1 MEVLGQVTRWD
12 DDKGFGFITPE
23 QGGVPVFAHI
33 SAMRGERRP
42 CVGDRVLFVPDA
54 GEAGR
59 PRAQHIR
66 LAGELSLDKPSI
78 RKRPART
85 SRAPGSSARVR
96 AQSQPIAMA
105 YWLLA
110 FACLA
115 VPIAGVWYVTA
126 QSGWPWLLAWYPMVS
141 LISYLQYGHDKRQAQ
156 RGGSRLAERSLH
168 LVELAGGWP
177 GALLAQQR
185 LRHKTRK
192 VSYQVTFWLIVLV
205 HQAVWFDA
213 LWGRQLLWRWLQ
225 PLLT

>member
-54 GEAGR
+54 GEGGR

-66 LAGELSLDKPSI
+66 LAGELSLDEPSI

-85 SRAPGSSARVR
+85 SRAPGRSARVR

-126 QSGWPWLLAWYPMVS
+126 QSGWPCLFAPSQLLLVTSGQFQWWPPTADTCVS
-141 LISYLQYGHDKRQAQ
+141 LSRAATRRAPRQ
-156 RGGSRLAERSLH
+156 SRPRTRFP
-168 LVELAGGWP
+168 VW
-177 GALLAQQR
+177 QQR
-185 LRHKTRK
+185 R
-192 VSYQVTFWLIVLV
+192 SYV
-205 HQAVWFDA
+205 
-213 LWGRQLLWRWLQ
+213 
-225 PLLT
+225 